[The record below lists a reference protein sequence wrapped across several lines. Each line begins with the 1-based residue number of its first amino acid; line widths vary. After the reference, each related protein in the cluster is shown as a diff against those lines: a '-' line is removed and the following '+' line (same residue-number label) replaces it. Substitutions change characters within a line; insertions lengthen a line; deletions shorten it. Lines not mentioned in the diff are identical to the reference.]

1 MANDYHSPPPECR
14 TNCAA
19 AAVGGDA
26 PADLLLRDADGDL
39 VPSLACCVFA
49 VPANTSGGNLAID
62 ADTDVTVIHRV
73 KIARRHFPF
82 NALVARPVRKDELAA
97 TPDAKKAMDDEWT
110 RLINAKVW
118 DTSVVR
124 EWDDVAAEAVKTG
137 KEVQFGYLFGICVE
151 KGSELPK
158 GDKG

>member
-1 MANDYHSPPPECR
+1 MANDYHSPPECR

-97 TPDAKKAMDDEWT
+97 TPDAKKAMDDEC
-110 RLINAKVW
+110 
-118 DTSVVR
+118 DSF
-124 EWDDVAAEAVKTG
+124 E
-137 KEVQFGYLFGICVE
+137 
-151 KGSELPK
+151 
-158 GDKG
+158 